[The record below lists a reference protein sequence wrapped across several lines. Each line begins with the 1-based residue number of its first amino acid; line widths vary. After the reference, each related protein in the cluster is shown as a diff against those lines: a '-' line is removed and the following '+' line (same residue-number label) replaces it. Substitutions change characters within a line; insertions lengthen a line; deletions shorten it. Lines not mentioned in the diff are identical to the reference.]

1 LLFFESASAGY
12 LAYRFSLSPYS
23 GDILIGSLVSYDLRV
38 KENTLHISE
47 QLIEKYT
54 AESMQV
60 TVEMINKGK
69 ELLHADLY
77 VACTGLLK
85 KGGSETEEK
94 PVGTFFYS
102 IYYKNN
108 FYNFRSVLK
117 GPAFLKLRNLTHYI
131 TQDIKLIIL
140 DKKPLK
146 LYKKLTNIHLEIF
159 IIFLKYYVLKC
170 NFLNIHINNVYD

>member
-1 LLFFESASAGY
+1 MFNSCCKLLADKKIKIAFFESASAGY
-12 LAYRFSLSPYS
+12 LPYRFSLSPYS

-108 FYNFRSVLK
+108 FYNFRRVLK

-140 DKKPLK
+140 DEKA
-146 LYKKLTNIHLEIF
+146 F
-159 IIFLKYYVLKC
+159 
-170 NFLNIHINNVYD
+170 